1 MDRKEID
8 NLLYTI
14 DRTKY
19 EVEVNKINEQDYSI
33 KIIKKMKCCDIC
45 KQDKYYK
52 NLTIRQDSRVP
63 FMMVAKNVCRQCLPN
78 VNLILNNLKD
88 SIKSPL
94 QTGTW

>member
-1 MDRKEID
+1 MKKADIQSM
-8 NLLYTI
+8 LSTI
-14 DRTKY
+14 DRNKY
-19 EVEVNKINEQDYSI
+19 EVEVITVKEDEFRV

-94 QTGTW
+94 QTGKW